1 MQQQGHTVITS
12 GRGMMLKTAS
22 ANTPIIR
29 ETRRRINLVSATTLF
44 GGVRLGGC
52 GWGDAFASIATQEC
66 SIKWEGGSF
75 PAPPFIYRVAKK
87 DAKRFGMDCTRIAA
101 IIF

>member
-44 GGVRLGGC
+44 GGC
-52 GWGDAFASIATQEC
+52 GWGDAVASIATQGC
-66 SIKWEGGSF
+66 SIKW
-75 PAPPFIYRVAKK
+75 
-87 DAKRFGMDCTRIAA
+87 
-101 IIF
+101 